1 MRPRGS
7 AWRLRPCTVCLHGDD
22 YFQYIYIYILFLAFK
37 HVSQRT
43 PPIHTQPGWGGGGAP
58 LASAETRPAFF
69 SRKRLLK
76 KSVSC
81 NLFLFY
87 ERSELPPTP
96 LLTTRTHRSRL
107 LSVRGPAGRGPAPAP
122 QRGLWDGGT
131 GAEFSART
139 VTLTDFFFLSVYPVI
154 HRLKKSLFYNDLH
167 VNFHPSVLFGKWDS
181 SLWKKINRKYEGLLH
196 AEHAPT
202 SQAARAPFPSL
213 WSRTPCRAG
222 RLVPLK

>member
-22 YFQYIYIYILFLAFK
+22 YFQYIYIYIFFSWLLSTFRNARPRF
-37 HVSQRT
+37 
-43 PPIHTQPGWGGGGAP
+43 TQPGWGGGGAP

-154 HRLKKSLFYNDLH
+154 HRLKK
-167 VNFHPSVLFGKWDS
+167 K
-181 SLWKKINRKYEGLLH
+181 
-196 AEHAPT
+196 
-202 SQAARAPFPSL
+202 PFL
-213 WSRTPCRAG
+213 Q
-222 RLVPLK
+222 